1 MNKRLFLIL
10 LPALLSATGCKQ
22 QKASET
28 KGTITEVE
36 AHQPLPPQYTAHY
49 DKSVTP
55 GRIDIEKALADSVPV
70 NLSKVASSIE
80 YFMVGDDKYPI
91 TDVVATN
98 EGFIALNQPKLYLY
112 RKGMKRKRVGLK
124 TTYGNWINAPGS
136 KISFDTVTTRLYAH
150 LKRINQETGYGE
162 EYIAELPPLD
172 SVLAR
177 VYYLY
182 PDSLPN
188 RYFFPPK
195 SSLIRYLSPD
205 KYATQKENK
214 EGIDEGITLF
224 HLNGDTICTFTAG
237 IDPTTQRGQYLF
249 QPPFFDKIYRHG
261 DQITFRLSFCD
272 TIYRIRNEQTYY
284 PAYVTDFGKL
294 RLTAIGNIQGKDR
307 KNKAWMTALE
317 ENAKALFVRTYKEGK
332 STQSGWL
339 DANREPD
346 MPSEERQIVYL
357 KSSGQTF
364 ALPVKAQGLTNDL
377 DGGLP
382 FWPDGQTSGYL
393 YMIRPAKEL
402 KTKIKLT
409 GSSKQKELKAFL
421 DSVDEKQNVMIVVK

>member
-124 TTYGNWINAPGS
+124 TTYGNWINVPGS

-214 EGIDEGITLF
+214 DGIDEGITLF

-237 IDPTTQRGQYLF
+237 IDPTTQRDNTCSNLPSSTRYTGM
-249 QPPFFDKIYRHG
+249 
-261 DQITFRLSFCD
+261 
-272 TIYRIRNEQTYY
+272 
-284 PAYVTDFGKL
+284 
-294 RLTAIGNIQGKDR
+294 AIK
-307 KNKAWMTALE
+307 
-317 ENAKALFVRTYKEGK
+317 
-332 STQSGWL
+332 
-339 DANREPD
+339 
-346 MPSEERQIVYL
+346 
-357 KSSGQTF
+357 
-364 ALPVKAQGLTNDL
+364 
-377 DGGLP
+377 
-382 FWPDGQTSGYL
+382 
-393 YMIRPAKEL
+393 
-402 KTKIKLT
+402 
-409 GSSKQKELKAFL
+409 
-421 DSVDEKQNVMIVVK
+421 

>member
-1 MNKRLFLIL
+1 MNKQLFLIL
-10 LPALLSATGCKQ
+10 LPTLLPATGCKQ
-22 QKASET
+22 QKAPEAG
-28 KGTITEVE
+28 GTITEVE
-36 AHQPLPPQYTAHY
+36 THQPLPPEYTAHY
-49 DKSVTP
+49 DKSVP
-55 GRIDIEKALADSVPV
+55 PVRIDIEKAIADSVPV
-70 NLSKVASSIE
+70 KLSEVASSIE

-112 RKGMKRKRVGLK
+112 RKGVKRKRVGLK
-124 TTYGNWINAPGS
+124 TTYGNWLNVSGS

-150 LKRINQETGYGE
+150 LKQINPETGYGE
-162 EYIAELPPLD
+162 KYIAELPPLD

-188 RYFFPPK
+188 RYFLPPK
-195 SSLIRYLSPD
+195 TSFIRYLSPD
-205 KYATQKENK
+205 KYATQKRTKDDMN
-214 EGIDEGITLF
+214 EGITIF

-237 IDPTTQRGQYLF
+237 IDPTIKRGLYLF
-249 QPPFFDKIYRHG
+249 QPPFFDKIYRHD

-272 TIYRIRNEQTYY
+272 TIYRIRDEQTYY
-284 PAYVTDFGKL
+284 PAYVTYFGKL
-294 RLTAIGNIQGKDR
+294 RLTAIENIQEKDR

-317 ENAKALFVRTYKEGK
+317 ENAKALFIRTYKEGK

-339 DANREPD
+339 DGNREPD

-357 KSSGQTF
+357 KSSRQTF

-382 FWPDGQTSGYL
+382 FWPDGQTDGYL

-402 KTKIKLT
+402 KAKIKLT
-409 GSSKQKELKAFL
+409 GSPKQKELKVFL

>member
-124 TTYGNWINAPGS
+124 TTYGNWINVPGS

-214 EGIDEGITLF
+214 DGIDEGITLF

-237 IDPTTQRGQYLF
+237 IDPTTQRVPTSLLRQDIPAWRSNNFPLVF
-249 QPPFFDKIYRHG
+249 LRHHLPDPG
-261 DQITFRLSFCD
+261 RADLLSGIRDRFRKTTPD
-272 TIYRIRNEQTYY
+272 RN
-284 PAYVTDFGKL
+284 
-294 RLTAIGNIQGKDR
+294 R
-307 KNKAWMTALE
+307 KHPRK
-317 ENAKALFVRTYKEGK
+317 
-332 STQSGWL
+332 
-339 DANREPD
+339 
-346 MPSEERQIVYL
+346 
-357 KSSGQTF
+357 
-364 ALPVKAQGLTNDL
+364 
-377 DGGLP
+377 
-382 FWPDGQTSGYL
+382 
-393 YMIRPAKEL
+393 RP
-402 KTKIKLT
+402 
-409 GSSKQKELKAFL
+409 
-421 DSVDEKQNVMIVVK
+421 EKQSLDDRTRGERKSPLRPDI